1 MSCWFRCRLC
11 WGREHVSKVV
21 VFSRSIRMIL
31 SIMIFWIVISIRIKS
46 MIEPV
51 WMFTF
56 VANKVVK
63 HWVMII
69 MHRSHLRM
77 VRVEL

>member
-1 MSCWFRCRLC
+1 
-11 WGREHVSKVV
+11 
-21 VFSRSIRMIL
+21 MIL
-31 SIMIFWIVISIRIKS
+31 SIMIFWIVISIRIIS

-77 VRVEL
+77 VRVELLLRIKMMLEFEWNLM